1 MPNATSGGRPVLL
14 VDDDPDDRFLTRTAW
29 RESGIARP
37 LRELEGGQQAIDY
50 LSGAAAA
57 SVPRP
62 ALVLL
67 DLKMPGRSGFEVLAW
82 IRGSDDWKRLPV
94 IILTASTSAA
104 DAAEAY
110 RLGANSV
117 LIKPSSIQEFAEML
131 AAFNNYWLR
140 FNVFPEP

>member
-1 MPNATSGGRPVLL
+1 MPNATSAGRPVLL

-29 RESGIARP
+29 KEAGIARP

-50 LSGAAAA
+50 LSGA
-57 SVPRP
+57 SSPRP

-82 IRGSDDWKRLPV
+82 IRGSDAWKRLPV
-94 IILTASTSAA
+94 IILTASTSPN

-117 LIKPSSIQEFAEML
+117 LIKPSSIQQFAEIL

>member
-1 MPNATSGGRPVLL
+1 VPNATSAGRTILL
-14 VDDDPDDRFLTRTAW
+14 VDDDPDDRFLTRKAW
-29 RESGIARP
+29 QEAGIGWP

-50 LSGAAAA
+50 LAGAAAA
-57 SVPRP
+57 SSPRP
-62 ALVLL
+62 AMILL
-67 DLKMPGRSGFEVLAW
+67 DLKMPGTSGFEVLAW
-82 IRGSDDWKRLPV
+82 IRGSDAWRRLPV
-94 IILTASTSAA
+94 VILTASTSPD

-117 LIKPSSIQEFAEML
+117 LVKPSSIQEFAEIL

>member
-1 MPNATSGGRPVLL
+1 MPNAASAGRPVLL

-29 RESGIARP
+29 KEAGIARP
-37 LRELEGGQQAIDY
+37 LRELAGGQQAIDY
-50 LSGAAAA
+50 LSGPAAA
-57 SVPRP
+57 SSPRP

-82 IRGSDDWKRLPV
+82 IRGSDAWNSLPV

-117 LIKPSSIQEFAEML
+117 LMKPSSIRQFAEML
-131 AAFNNYWLR
+131 AAIDNYWLR